1 MNDLSLEQ
9 KLDMAEIQL
18 LVIQGMIARLNL
30 KLTTL
35 QIQNRESNG

>member
-30 KLTTL
+30 KLTAL